1 VTANLP
7 SQVRDAPG
15 WLSVRQLADGM
26 AQVTLLGAAWLDWP
40 LALVD
45 LDTPADKA
53 LLAAASRAAEASERI
68 LVGVQTCRSPDEQRQ
83 DLLESLDL
91 TLTPNTRYVAPQCVA
106 LPDPVAAAC
115 ALRIAATSRPQASV
129 VLAQVLRAT
138 ARLAVPAALNVESL
152 AYSALLGGT
161 EFQRWLASRTRRQ
174 AQPTGPEPA
183 VIASRNDAA
192 MHMTLNR
199 PARRNAY
206 SRELRDALVEALM
219 VPALDETITSVIITG
234 AGPSFCS
241 GGDLDEFGM
250 TPDPV
255 TAHFVRTS
263 AGAAGLL
270 HRIASRTEVRVHGA
284 SVGAGVE
291 LAAFASR
298 VVADPGATFRLP
310 EVGMGLIPGAGGT
323 VSIPRRIGRWRT
335 LYLALSGA
343 VLDAQTATHWNLA
356 DEIAEVP
363 DC

>member
-7 SQVRDAPG
+7 SKVRDASG
-15 WLSVRQLADGM
+15 WLSLRELADGM
-26 AQVTLLGAAWLDWP
+26 AQVPLLSAAWLDWP

-68 LVGVQTCRSPDEQRQ
+68 LVGVQTRRSPDEQRQ

-91 TLTPNTRYVAPQCVA
+91 TLIPNTRYVAPQCVT
-106 LPDPVAAAC
+106 LPDPAAAAC
-115 ALRIAATSRPQASV
+115 ALRIAATNRPQASV

-161 EFQRWLASRTRRQ
+161 ECQRWLASRTRRQ

-183 VIASRNDAA
+183 VIVSRNDAT
-192 MHMTLNR
+192 MHITLNR
-199 PARRNAY
+199 PERRNAY
-206 SRELRDALVEALM
+206 SRELRDALAEALM

-241 GGDLDEFGM
+241 GGDLDEFGT

-263 AGAAGLL
+263 VGAGLL

-343 VLDAQTATHWNLA
+343 VLDAQTAAHWNLA

-363 DC
+363 GC